1 MLEVSH
7 NISQL
12 LWVHILPIQSFLHGK
27 GLFSHLLPFVAFITF
42 HGENFINGNGL
53 QCILLGAG

>member
-12 LWVHILPIQSFLHGK
+12 LWVHILPIQSFFHGK
-27 GLFSHLLPFVAFITF
+27 GFFSRLLPFVAFVTF
-42 HGENFINGNGL
+42 HTENRIIGL